1 MSSQLR
7 CTKRGRLG
15 LSHGKAAAKRRVHL
29 LLRAPHHAGAE
40 LALLALVQFFV
51 PREGRAKFSTAGDPE
66 LREDGRGTGVSR
78 SCGARGKAAGRSL
91 GSFTLTATGQ
101 PSRTYTSITQARQD
115 GNDARAWG
123 GMHYPSTVVISDA
136 EGEAIANS

>member
-40 LALLALVQFFV
+40 LALLALVQFSCPERAERSSARLVIPSFGKTDAV
-51 PREGRAKFSTAGDPE
+51 QVCPDRAVREVKLLADLSVR
-66 LREDGRGTGVSR
+66 SR
-78 SCGARGKAAGRSL
+78 
-91 GSFTLTATGQ
+91 
-101 PSRTYTSITQARQD
+101 
-115 GNDARAWG
+115 
-123 GMHYPSTVVISDA
+123 
-136 EGEAIANS
+136 

>member
-1 MSSQLR
+1 MSSRLR

-51 PREGRAKFSTAGDPE
+51 PREGRAKFSAAGDPE
-66 LREDGRGTGVSR
+66 LREDAVQVCPDRAVREVQLLADLSVRSR
-78 SCGARGKAAGRSL
+78 
-91 GSFTLTATGQ
+91 
-101 PSRTYTSITQARQD
+101 
-115 GNDARAWG
+115 
-123 GMHYPSTVVISDA
+123 
-136 EGEAIANS
+136 

>member
-1 MSSQLR
+1 VIPSF
-7 CTKRGRLG
+7 
-15 LSHGKAAAKRRVHL
+15 GKTDAVQVCPD
-29 LLRAPHHAGAE
+29 RAVRE
-40 LALLALVQFFV
+40 VKLLADL
-51 PREGRAKFSTAGDPE
+51 SD
-66 LREDGRGTGVSR
+66 
-78 SCGARGKAAGRSL
+78 
-91 GSFTLTATGQ
+91 SFTLTATGQ